1 MADFRGLKRN
11 DGINLIVKS
20 YDNSIVKDKDGEV
33 KVCFLDVE
41 IDHRDTKF
49 GKQTQPHLVN
59 IPRVDEAGKPVLND
73 KGKQLYSNGAPYSKS
88 QLDAIVATAGENT
101 TPYITQDGKKV
112 GDIYVVKAPI
122 MRGSG
127 PKGTDGKPT
136 QIPIINTKALEVAD
150 YDCPETLLDDQFQA
164 RQAYRA
170 EVEAKKQAEAPAKQA
185 QPAAQSLE
193 GMSVADLEAALAAKK
208 AAEAQNQAEADE
220 VSPTF

>member
-1 MADFRGLKRN
+1 MANFRGLKRN
-11 DGINLIVKS
+11 DGINLIVKA
-20 YDNSIVKDKDGEV
+20 YDNSVVKNKNGEV
-33 KVCFLDVE
+33 KGYFLDVE

-59 IPRVDEAGKPVLND
+59 VPRVDEAGKPVLND
-73 KGKQLYSNGAPYSKS
+73 KGKQLYNNSVFYSKS
-88 QLDAIVATAGENT
+88 QLDAIMATAGENT
-101 TPYITQDGKKV
+101 TPYITQNGQRV
-112 GDIYVVKAPI
+112 GDVYVVKAPI
-122 MRGSG
+122 MRGVGPSG
-127 PKGTDGKPT
+127 ADGKPT
-136 QIPIINTKALEVAD
+136 EAPIINTKALEVAD
-150 YDCPETLLDDQFQA
+150 FDCPETLLDDQFQA

-170 EVEAKKQAEAPAKQA
+170 EVAAKKQAEAPAKQA

>member
-1 MADFRGLKRN
+1 MANFRGMKRN

-41 IDHRDTKF
+41 IDHRDPKF

-73 KGKQLYSNGAPYSKS
+73 KGTQLYSNGAPYSKK
-88 QLDAIVATAGENT
+88 QLDAIVATAGQNK
-101 TPYITQDGKKV
+101 TPYIAQDGKRV

-127 PKGTDGKPT
+127 PKGADGKPT
-136 QIPIINTKALEVAD
+136 QIPIINTKGLEVAD
-150 YDCPETLLDDQFQA
+150 FDCPQTILDDQFQA

-170 EVEAKKQAEAPAKQA
+170 EVAAEKEAKATVKQA
-185 QPAAQSLE
+185 QPVAQGVDS
-193 GMSVADLEAALAAKK
+193 MSIADLEAALAAKK
-208 AAEAQNQAEADE
+208 AAEAQNQVEADE